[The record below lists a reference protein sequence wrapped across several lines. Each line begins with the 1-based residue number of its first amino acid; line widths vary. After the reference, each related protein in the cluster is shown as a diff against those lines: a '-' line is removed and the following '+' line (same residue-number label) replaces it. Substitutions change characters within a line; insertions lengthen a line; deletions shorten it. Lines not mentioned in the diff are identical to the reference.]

1 MNESSDEPP
10 LHRLRGW
17 VRIKAYVSNLNPFGA
32 GGHRHERHDPTILP
46 IENRSAV
53 SSNGHQ
59 HEPHLHHDSAVE
71 PKPDGSA
78 SASQQPS
85 AQDTTEQTRCPSSSS
100 SLGPEQTNMHDGEKA
115 PPVGESSKPNV
126 FFRIYAT
133 CKTIILSSW
142 INWLLL
148 CVPPGIAL
156 GALHRNMGDQSPV
169 SPTVVFAINAV
180 AIIPLASILGYAT
193 ECVASEMGD
202 TVGALMNVTF
212 GNAVELIIF
221 IIALVANEIQIV
233 QASLLGSILANLLLI
248 MGMCFLFG
256 GLRFREQLYN
266 SAVTQMSACLL
277 SLSVMSLLL
286 PTAFHASFSN
296 LQKADQV
303 VLKVSRGTS
312 VVLLLVYLLYL
323 LFQLKSHAYIYEST
337 PQHKIDEESHPG
349 VLAEML
355 HTDSS
360 SSDQDSDATSGSHTT
375 AKRLRRAFRKKRRR
389 SSNTSSNDTHSVP
402 SFVRSFS
409 SSAPT
414 VEISSASEFP
424 ANLPAR
430 ATPGPDAV
438 ASGDEADAETA
449 VMAAPPSFSDFR
461 SRDFEA
467 EQMKPGHPTVS
478 VADTKRKGRPW
489 RKNKERERAQSR
501 YAKSETSADRP
512 GSEPVVDPID
522 ITSAKAPLTSFNI
535 RSLSYR
541 PPVPRVLAST
551 IFAPTPHPVNTNVD
565 GKDTRD
571 LRRTTSLPDRLHG
584 LPVQNAVP
592 LAQPL
597 PHLVPPKRTATKDDS
612 DGKPALSRAPA
623 IVLLLVTT
631 GLVAACAEFLV
642 DSIDYLVESTGVSE
656 AFIGLII
663 LPIVGNAAEHVTAV
677 TVASKNK
684 MDLAIGVAIGSS
696 IQIALFVT
704 PVVVLLGWCLNTDMS
719 LYFSLFET
727 VSLFGSAFIV
737 NYLML
742 DGRSNYLE
750 GALLIAAYVIIAVAA
765 FFYPSCENLS
775 SASGPRDLSQC

>member
-10 LHRLRGW
+10 IHRIRGW
-17 VRIKAYVSNLNPFGA
+17 VRTKAYVSNLNPFGA
-32 GGHRHERHDPTILP
+32 GARRHERHHSTTLP
-46 IENRSAV
+46 IENRSAA
-53 SSNGHQ
+53 SSRGCHQ
-59 HEPHLHHDSAVE
+59 HEPRLHHGPSVE
-71 PKPDGSA
+71 PKSPDQPA
-78 SASQQPS
+78 SASGPQQP
-85 AQDTTEQTRCPSSSS
+85 TEQTRSPSSSS
-100 SLGPEQTNMHDGEKA
+100 LEPDQTNMHDGEKA
-115 PPVGESSKPNV
+115 PPVGESRPSI
-126 FFRIYAT
+126 FHRIYAT
-133 CKTIILSSW
+133 CKTIILSSC
-142 INWLLL
+142 INWLLV

-156 GALHRNMGDQSPV
+156 GAIHRSVGDESPI
-169 SPTVVFAINAV
+169 SPTVVFAVNAI
-180 AIIPLASILGYAT
+180 AIIPLASLLGYAT

-202 TVGALMNVTF
+202 TIGALMNVTF

-266 SAVTQMSACLL
+266 STVTQMSACLL

-312 VVLLLVYLLYL
+312 VVLLLVYVLYL

-355 HTDSS
+355 QTDSS
-360 SSDQDSDATSGSHTT
+360 SSDQDSDTTAGSHTT
-375 AKRLRRAFRKKRRR
+375 ARRLRKAFRKKRRR

-402 SFVRSFS
+402 SFVRTFS
-409 SSAPT
+409 SSTHT
-414 VEISSASEFP
+414 VEVLPAAEFP
-424 ANLPAR
+424 VNLPAR
-430 ATPGPDAV
+430 TTPDPEEV
-438 ASGDEADAETA
+438 ASGDEADAETM

-467 EQMKPGHPTVS
+467 EQMKHGHPRVS
-478 VADTKRKGRPW
+478 ATDAKRKIRPW

-501 YAKSETSADRP
+501 YVAQGEAKSETRDRP
-512 GSEPVVDPID
+512 VDPAD
-522 ITSAKAPLTSFNI
+522 TVTSTKAPLTSFNV

-541 PPVPRVLAST
+541 PPVPRV
-551 IFAPTPHPVNTNVD
+551 FAPAAQPANVP
-565 GKDTRD
+565 GKDAHD
-571 LRRTTSLPDRLHG
+571 LRRTASLPDRLHS
-584 LPVQNAVP
+584 LPARNAVP

-597 PHLVPPKRTATKDDS
+597 PHLVTPKRTATKDNS
-612 DGKPALSRAPA
+612 DGKPALSRATA

-642 DSIDYLVESTGVSE
+642 DSIDYLVENTGVSE

-704 PVVVLLGWCLNTDMS
+704 PVVVLLGWCLNTEMS

-727 VSLFGSAFIV
+727 ISLFGSAFIV

-775 SASGPRDLSQC
+775 TASGPRDALNC